1 MKLLRVLSITVVML
15 MLVATGTVYA
25 NTFASHIRAT
35 QEGSNGGFDGSFTD
49 GTGLAIRFDLSD
61 HADSVIILIKEGAT
75 TVRTLKATDLPL
87 GDAAVV
93 WDGKDENGVDAT
105 LGDHSYSVWVS
116 TYDQG
121 HSSFTVLSDVDH
133 NIYTRGV
140 TSITNPNLKNFGFIY
155 TADGGGYNGNGMAV
169 MRHTADGA
177 EWGDVMGNAHLTTT
191 GEPISGTL
199 RYSSEAD
206 SEGYVYLLNR
216 SSSLPEVFRYHTD
229 TLNIA
234 LVDSGGYSSDNLGSY
249 LQGLAVRGTGAA
261 RYLAIAAYSKVYGFH
276 LGNASTYFGTKDV
289 ILEGDS
295 TFTFWDVTF
304 GRDSMMYVSFY
315 NNKDTG
321 SVLTGIAEFNL
332 TGYSG
337 TPMTMADTTW
347 TAMVDTP
354 GTVRCL
360 KYYKGTGD
368 LSTDMI
374 YFVTNG
380 MSSPRTGV
388 YALTDIGGTRTITQ
402 AWEDGS
408 GSNSAFRADVTA
420 DVVGNAIHFENS
432 TEDVVIVSPPTGANN
447 YTTPGSFSIK
457 LVNSIPIA
465 DAVVDAN
472 NDYQPDKLGDTVTV
486 IGTVNSVNYQ
496 GTAGTAYAIQDANAG
511 IYLFK
516 YGAGGPTLAVGDRV
530 VVTGQIQQYHGTTEI
545 VPAAF
550 ADIVLL
556 DSGNSLTP
564 VPLTVPQFNAN
575 AEKYEN
581 MLVTISGIAKT
592 ASSGAWP
599 ASAGSNASMEFWDG
613 WDSLKVYIDKDG
625 GVDGTVEP
633 AYPVTITGVVGQYTS
648 STSVYDDGYE
658 LLPNDSASFEAGVA
672 VPPNAHFMLTAPAD
686 SARIVLNDS
695 AQTVSFMWNTALDL
709 NGDALIYQWVPVGKS
724 AVTTANKGADNFI
737 DMTAYDLVKKYLGT
751 ADSLMMK
758 WTVFTKGAEA
768 TIVHSVDTMSVMLV
782 KNFVITGVNS
792 YTDGLPTTYSL
803 SQNFPNPFNPTTSIR
818 YGIPNDGT
826 VSLKI
831 YNTLGQ
837 EVATLV
843 NQYQARG
850 FYTVPFN
857 ASRLAS
863 GMYIYRLQSG
873 SYTSVKKM
881 MLLK

>member
-234 LVDSGGYSSDNLGSY
+234 LVDSGGYSTTNNSAL

-304 GRDSMMYVSFY
+304 GRDSMMYVTY
-315 NNKDTG
+315 HNNKDTG
-321 SVLTGIAEFNL
+321 AVLTGVAEFNL

-337 TPMTMADTTW
+337 TALTMADTVW

-354 GTVRCL
+354 GYTTQL
-360 KYYKGTGD
+360 KYYKGMGD

-374 YFVTNG
+374 YFVMYG
-380 MSSPRTGV
+380 AGSPRTGV
-388 YALTDIGGTRTITQ
+388 YAMTDIGGARTITQ

-408 GSNSAFRADVTA
+408 GGNSAFRADVTA
-420 DVVGNAIHFENS
+420 DVVGNVIHFENS

-447 YTTPGSFSIK
+447 YTTPGSFTLK
-457 LVNSIPIA
+457 LVNSVPIA
-465 DAVVDAN
+465 DVVADNN
-472 NDYQPDKLGDTVTV
+472 NDFVPDSLGKTVTV
-486 IGTVNSVNYQ
+486 IGTVNGPNLGGYYTSYS
-496 GTAGTAYAIQDANAG
+496 IQDENAAIL
-511 IYLFK
+511 IYNS
-516 YGAGGPTLAVGDRV
+516 TLSTYKVGDRV
-530 VVTGQIQQYHGTTEI
+530 VVTGEIKQNKGTTEI
-545 VPAAF
+545 APTSVN
-550 ADIVLL
+550 DIILL
-556 DSGNSLTP
+556 DSGNTVTP
-564 VPLTVPQFNAN
+564 VTLTLQQYLAN
-575 AEKYEN
+575 PEMYEN
-581 MLVTISGIAKT
+581 RLITITGLTKT
-592 ASSGAWP
+592 ASSVGWP
-599 ASAGSNASMEFWDG
+599 AAGKTSSMWFWDG
-613 WDSLKVYIDKDG
+613 WDSVNVYIDKDG
-625 GVDGTVEP
+625 FVDGSAEP
-633 AYPVTITGVVGQYTS
+633 TYPVNITGVGGQYTS
-648 STSVYDDGYE
+648 STPPNDGYE
-658 LLPNDSASFEAGVA
+658 LMPGDSTQFESGVA
-672 VPPNAHFMLTAPAD
+672 VPPNPHFMLTAPAD

-695 AQTVSFMWNTALDL
+695 AQTVSFMWNTAIDL

-751 ADSLMMK
+751 ADSLMLK
-758 WTVFTKGAEA
+758 WTVYTKGAEA

-792 YTDGLPTTYSL
+792 YNDGLPTTYSL